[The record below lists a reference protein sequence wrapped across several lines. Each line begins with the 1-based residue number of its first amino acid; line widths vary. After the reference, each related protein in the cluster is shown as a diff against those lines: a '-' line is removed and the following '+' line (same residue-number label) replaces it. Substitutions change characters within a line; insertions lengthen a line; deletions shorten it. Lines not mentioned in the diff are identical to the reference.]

1 MRVLAGV
8 SACLLFF
15 LLFELYRSPRILSG
29 PEEKVPEMMS
39 DPNLEGTSHEKPIH
53 LTLIVP

>member
-15 LLFELYRSPRILSG
+15 LLFELYRSPRLLSE
-29 PEEKVPEMMS
+29 PEEKVPEMKS
-39 DPNLEGTSHEKPIH
+39 DPNLEGMLCRTPVRQT
-53 LTLIVP
+53 LTIR

>member
-15 LLFELYRSPRILSG
+15 LLFELYRSPRLLNG
-29 PEEKVPEMMS
+29 PEDKIPEMKS
-39 DPNLEGTSHEKPIH
+39 DPNLEGRLSISPDATC
-53 LTLIVP
+53 

>member
-15 LLFELYRSPRILSG
+15 LLFELYRSPRLLTG
-29 PEEKVPEMMS
+29 PEEKVPEMKS
-39 DPNLEGTSHEKPIH
+39 DPNLEGMPSKILRT
-53 LTLIVP
+53 TR